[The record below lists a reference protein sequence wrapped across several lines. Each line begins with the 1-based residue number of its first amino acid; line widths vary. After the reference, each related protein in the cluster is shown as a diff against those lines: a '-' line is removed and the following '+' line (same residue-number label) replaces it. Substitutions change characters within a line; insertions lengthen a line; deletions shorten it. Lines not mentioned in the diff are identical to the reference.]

1 MTDTPSPPG
10 VDDPPATERDLKQHR
25 ITWNIRAE
33 IVRRGMTFTQARD
46 AIGMAPST
54 WDTRMADPMTWR
66 LRELQALAHV
76 LGMTPGA
83 LVD

>member
-1 MTDTPSPPG
+1 MTDTPTPPG
-10 VDDPPATERDLKQHR
+10 VEDTPPTREELDVHR

-66 LRELQALAHV
+66 LRELQALAKV